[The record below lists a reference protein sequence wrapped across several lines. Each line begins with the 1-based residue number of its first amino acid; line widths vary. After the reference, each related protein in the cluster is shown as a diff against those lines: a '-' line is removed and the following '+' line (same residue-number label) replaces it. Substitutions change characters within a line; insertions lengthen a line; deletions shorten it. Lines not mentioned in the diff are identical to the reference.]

1 MAGIPKVKI
10 TFDADFDELK
20 KGVKGATNEV
30 EGFGSKV
37 ADFGKKAGAAFAIA
51 GAAAAAYAGKLLVD
65 GVKAAIEDEAAQV
78 KLATSLQNVTGA
90 TNAQIAAVEAQIT
103 KTSLLTGLTDDQL
116 RPSLDRLV
124 KSTKDVEAAQKLQN
138 LAIDIAAGSGKSLEA
153 VTNALAKGYEGNTAA
168 LGKLGVGI
176 SAAELKTMS
185 FDEITK
191 KLAGTFEGQ
200 ASTQADTFA
209 GKMARLNVAF
219 SEAKETVGSYVLTA
233 ITPLVSGLVN
243 NVIPAV
249 SNFASTLGEKLGPQF
264 ETIATFIKEDLLPAF
279 TAFWSFLIDEFIP
292 AILEIVGPAI
302 EGLFKAFEIIKKSL
316 VENQDELKP
325 FFNLLKAIWDFAKTY
340 LAPILG
346 NTLKQALEAVSTVVT
361 VLINGF
367 SQLAKFIGDAYSA
380 IVQFVNFVK
389 NNKAVEG
396 IANVIGTVF
405 GGAKATGGPVSAG
418 KSYLVGERGPEL
430 FVPSGSGNIIPNS
443 AMSGGGTVINLTVNG
458 ALDAEGTART
468 IVNILNRSNA
478 RGALGANRLV
488 FN

>member
-20 KGVKGATNEV
+20 RGVKGATDEV
-30 EGFGSKV
+30 EGFGSRV

-51 GAAAAAYAGKLLVD
+51 GAAAAAYAGKLLID
-65 GVKAAIEDEAAQV
+65 GVKAAIEDEAAQT

-90 TNAQIAAVEAQIT
+90 TNAQIAAVESQIT
-103 KTSLLTGLTDDQL
+103 KLSLLTGLTDDEL

-124 KSTKDVEAAQKLQN
+124 RSTKDVEAAQKLQN

-168 LGKLGVGI
+168 LAKLGIGI

-185 FDEITK
+185 FDEVTA

-200 ASTQADTFA
+200 ATKQADTFA

-219 SEAKETVGSYVLTA
+219 SEAKETVGSYILTA

-249 SNFASTLGEKLGPQF
+249 SEFASSLGEKLGPQF
-264 ETIATFIKEDLLPAF
+264 AAIATFVQEDLLPAF
-279 TAFWSFLIDEFIP
+279 TAYWSFLVDEFIP
-292 AILEIVGPAI
+292 AILNIVGPAI

-325 FFNLLKAIWDFAKTY
+325 FFNLLKAIWEFTQNY

-346 NTLKQALEAVSTVVT
+346 TTLKIALQAVATVVT

-367 SQLAKFIGDAYSA
+367 SQLANFIGDAYRA

-389 NNKAVEG
+389 NNSLVSG
-396 IANVIGTVF
+396 IGNVIDGIF

-418 KSYLVGERGPEL
+418 RSYLVGERGPEL
-430 FVPSGSGNIIPNS
+430 FMPSGSGSIIPNS
-443 AMSGGGTVINLTVNG
+443 AMGGTVINLTVNG

-468 IVNILNRSNA
+468 IVNVLNRSNA